1 MRSAEE
7 KFEDVFTEA
16 DNNMYRNKLRY
27 GKTVK
32 KKTIDKLINKLNR
45 KHGDICQHNRNVAR
59 YSEALANAIN
69 LSAKEI
75 EDIRLAASL
84 HDIGKVMVSK
94 DVLQK
99 QEKLSDKEMNQIRK
113 HSEIGYQL
121 LKEVDD
127 YKHLAEIVLS
137 HHEWWNGLGYPR
149 NLKEKQIPL
158 LARII
163 AVTDAYETMIGK
175 RNYKE
180 SIGKDEA
187 IKELKACAG
196 TQFDP
201 ELVELFVNKVIPTL

>member
-1 MRSAEE
+1 
-7 KFEDVFTEA
+7 
-16 DNNMYRNKLRY
+16 
-27 GKTVK
+27 
-32 KKTIDKLINKLNR
+32 
-45 KHGDICQHNRNVAR
+45 
-59 YSEALANAIN
+59 

-187 IKELKACAG
+187 
-196 TQFDP
+196 
-201 ELVELFVNKVIPTL
+201 